1 MLYQFDHVKYVKL
14 CAMWSYVKLCE
25 AMWSYVKLC
34 EAMWSYVKLCEAMWS
49 WCLMIFVNF
58 WTWGKDNSL
67 STSTSCCLAIEA
79 CRDRSPQMSPVTA
92 TRSWDFAWFCHTLT
106 HCILTIPNIFRH
118 FCAASSSTPASC
130 CLINKNSFAL
140 MPWCPDALM
149 PWCPLTRLVRKGQTG
164 QNMPRLSIFCP
175 PSTWRFSTDSC
186 GANCAGVASS
196 HVLWT
201 PQWIRN
207 QKWYE
212 MIRKLQLSIA
222 KAWLWQEQSSV
233 CDVAHTLSTSHG
245 R

>member
-1 MLYQFDHVKYVKL
+1 MR
-14 CAMWSYVKLCE
+14 YVKLCE

-34 EAMWSYVKLCEAMWS
+34 EVMWS

-118 FCAASSSTPASC
+118 FCAASSSTPAFC

-140 MPWCPDALM
+140 MPWCP
-149 PWCPLTRLVRKGQTG
+149 LTQLVRKGQTG
-164 QNMPRLSIFCP
+164 QNMPRLSIFCR

-196 HVLWT
+196 HVWRELHSGY
-201 PQWIRN
+201 QWIRN
-207 QKWYE
+207 QKWSESCSCLLQKLGCDKNRVLFVTWLTHYQQAMADSAMSCIKHNAYRLKHPE
-212 MIRKLQLSIA
+212 MI
-222 KAWLWQEQSSV
+222 E
-233 CDVAHTLSTSHG
+233 TSLLFETC
-245 R
+245 